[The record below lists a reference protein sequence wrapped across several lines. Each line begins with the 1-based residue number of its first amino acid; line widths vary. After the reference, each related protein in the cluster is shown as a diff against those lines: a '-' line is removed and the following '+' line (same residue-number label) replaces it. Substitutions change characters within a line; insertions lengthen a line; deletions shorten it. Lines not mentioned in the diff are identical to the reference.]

1 MNVVELSDYKFN
13 KRENNILAGPFF
25 VEAYHILAAIGSA
38 TVSSERLCD
47 TWVASC
53 LLPVCAVQ
61 VAT

>member
-1 MNVVELSDYKFN
+1 MLRNMMNVVELSNYKFN

-47 TWVASC
+47 T
-53 LLPVCAVQ
+53 
-61 VAT
+61 